1 MQALANAIKCV
12 LYVRLLSSF
21 IMQHG
26 KRTKKNRIKGSH
38 QFRYNFD
45 TILAFG
51 FQWFDRYDPVDE
63 IAEIVSHRSENVTFL
78 ENPHGSSRE
87 NFKILDTTWPP
98 APRIVWWK
106 IVSSGSH
113 VWPRGNSYGI
123 FAPVDSRLIGGKNF
137 LLPSPILL
145 SHSLHEGLLFQT

>member
-1 MQALANAIKCV
+1 MCTVCPSIIVFHYATREAN
-12 LYVRLLSSF
+12 
-21 IMQHG
+21 Q
-26 KRTKKNRIKGSH
+26 KKQDQGDLI
-38 QFRYNFD
+38 NFD
-45 TILAFG
+45 TILTTILAFG

-113 VWPRGNSYGI
+113 VWPRGQLIWDLCS
-123 FAPVDSRLIGGKNF
+123 SRQSTDWREF
-137 LLPSPILL
+137 FFLPSPILL
-145 SHSLHEGLLFQT
+145 SHPLHEGLLFQT